1 MRVEENGLVWCVN
14 WAIGRF
20 MLRSAGHSPIYLE
33 GVLLGG
39 LEELGIGPMLT
50 KDRGFLRSLVSRRA

>member
-1 MRVEENGLVWCVN
+1 VWCVN